1 MVGIPARAIGP
12 QAVAKEACFPAYGIA
27 PGAAIDPVSRAIDR
41 LTQQVEELSARL
53 SELEERDQRKPGAE
67 PEERQVAAS

>member
-1 MVGIPARAIGP
+1 MVGIPARPIGP
-12 QAVAKEACFPAYGIA
+12 QAVAKETCFPAYGIA
-27 PGAAIDPVSRAIDR
+27 PGAAIDPVSRTIDR

-53 SELEERDQRKPGAE
+53 SELEERAEKKPGAE